1 MISLENTKIH
11 ASFSSKGGE
20 LQSLRSKET
29 NLEYLWSGNPDYWGK
44 FSPILFPIVGGLK
57 DNTYYFKDK
66 AFTLPRHG
74 LARDREFKVSQ
85 ISETEILFTL
95 EQDEES
101 LKVYPFEFRLGLRY
115 TLSGDT
121 LSCAYEVANTGN
133 QALWFSIGGHPAFSV
148 PLKGGLKYGDYYLQ
162 FNKDHQ
168 LISNK
173 IKQDLIDDETETIAL
188 TDGKLP
194 LKHELFYEDA
204 LVFKRLQSD
213 SIFLKSD
220 ADPHGLEFQFKGFP
234 FFGIW
239 SAKDADFVC
248 LEPWCGIAD
257 GSHHQQ
263 KLEEK
268 EGMMSLNPKEE
279 WTRQWQVTCF

>member
-20 LQSLRSKET
+20 LQSLRHKET

-57 DNTYYFKDK
+57 NNTYYFRDE

-74 LARDREFKVSQ
+74 LARDREFKLSQ

-115 TLSGDT
+115 TLSEDT
-121 LSCAYEVANTGN
+121 LSCTYEVTNTGN
-133 QALWFSIGGHPAFSV
+133 QVLWFSIGGHPAFAV
-148 PLKGGLKYGDYYLQ
+148 PLKDGLTYDDYYLQ

-173 IKQDLIDDETETIAL
+173 IKQDLIDDETDIIGL
-188 TDGKLP
+188 TDRKLP

-204 LVFKRLQSD
+204 LVFKNLKSD
-213 SIFLKSD
+213 SISLKSD
-220 ADPHGLEFQFKGFP
+220 ADAHGLEFQFRNFP

-257 GSHHQQ
+257 GIHHQQ

-268 EGMMSLNPKEE
+268 EGIISLPPKAE

>member
-1 MISLENTKIH
+1 MISLENTKIQ
-11 ASFSSKGGE
+11 AFFSSKGGE
-20 LQSLRSKET
+20 LQSLKSKET

-57 DNTYYFKDK
+57 DNTYYFRGK

-74 LARDREFKVSQ
+74 LAREREFKVSK
-85 ISETEILFTL
+85 ISETEVLFTL

-115 TLSGDT
+115 TLLEDT
-121 LSCAYEVANTGN
+121 LRCAYEVTNTGN
-133 QALWFSIGGHPAFSV
+133 QVLWFSIGGHPAFSV
-148 PLKGGLKYGDYYLQ
+148 PLKEGLKYDDYYLQ
-162 FNKDHQ
+162 FNKDQQ

-173 IKQDLIDDETETIAL
+173 IKQDLIDDKTETIAL

-204 LVFKRLQSD
+204 LVFKNLKSD
-213 SIFLKSD
+213 SISLKSD
-220 ADPHGLEFQFKGFP
+220 SDAHGLEFQFKGFP

-239 SAKDADFVC
+239 AAKDADFVC

-257 GSHHQQ
+257 GTHHQQ
-263 KLEEK
+263 QLEEK
-268 EGMMSLNPKEE
+268 EGIISLNPKEE
-279 WTRQWQVTCF
+279 WTRHWQLSCF

>member
-74 LARDREFKVSQ
+74 LAREREFKVSQ

-115 TLSGDT
+115 ILSGDT
-121 LSCAYEVANTGN
+121 LSCAYEVTNTGN

-148 PLKGGLKYGDYYLQ
+148 PLKEGLKYGDYYLQ

-268 EGMMSLNPKEE
+268 EGIMSLNPKEE
-279 WTRQWQVTCF
+279 WSRQWQVTCF

>member
-1 MISLENTKIH
+1 MISLENSKIH

-20 LQSLRSKET
+20 LQSLRHKET
-29 NLEYLWSGNPDYWGK
+29 NLDYLWNGNPDYWGK

-57 DNTYYFKDK
+57 DNTYYF
-66 AFTLPRHG
+66 AGQSFTLPRHG
-74 LARDREFKVSQ
+74 LAREREFKVSQ
-85 ISETEILFTL
+85 ISETEVLFTL

-115 TLSGDT
+115 TLSEET
-121 LSCAYEVANTGN
+121 LSCTYEVTNTGN
-133 QALWFSIGGHPAFSV
+133 QVLWFSIGGHPAFSV
-148 PLKGGLKYGDYYLQ
+148 PLKEGLKYGDYYLQ

-173 IKQDLIDDETETIAL
+173 IRQDLVDDETETLVL

-204 LVFKRLQSD
+204 LVFKNLQSD
-213 SIFLKSD
+213 SISLKSD
-220 ADPHGLEFQFKGFP
+220 ADVHGLEFQFPDFP

-239 SAKDADFVC
+239 SAKDANFVC

-257 GSHHQQ
+257 GIHHQQ

-268 EGMMSLNPKEE
+268 EGIMSLAPKEE
-279 WTRQWQVTCF
+279 WSRHWQVTCF

>member
-20 LQSLRSKET
+20 LQSLRHKET

-57 DNTYYFKDK
+57 NNTYYFRDK

-74 LARDREFKVSQ
+74 LAREREFKVSQ

-115 TLSGDT
+115 TLSEDS
-121 LSCAYEVANTGN
+121 LSCAYEVTNTGN
-133 QALWFSIGGHPAFSV
+133 QVLWFSIGGHPAFAV
-148 PLKGGLKYGDYYLQ
+148 PVKDGLKYDDYYLQ

-173 IKQDLIDDETETIAL
+173 IKQDLIDDETATIAL

-204 LVFKRLQSD
+204 LVFKNLKSD
-213 SIFLKSD
+213 SISLKSD
-220 ADPHGLEFQFKGFP
+220 ADSHGIEFQFKGFP

-248 LEPWCGIAD
+248 LEPWCGLAD
-257 GSHHQQ
+257 GIHHQQ

-268 EGMMSLNPKEE
+268 EGIMSLPPNSE
-279 WTRQWQVTCF
+279 WSRQWKVTCF

>member
-57 DNTYYFKDK
+57 DNTYYYKDK

-74 LARDREFKVSQ
+74 LAREREFKVSQ

-115 TLSGDT
+115 TLSGDM
-121 LSCAYEVANTGN
+121 LSCAYEVTNTGD
-133 QALWFSIGGHPAFSV
+133 QALWFSIGGHPAFAV
-148 PLKGGLKYGDYYLQ
+148 PLREGLKYGDYYLQ

-188 TDGKLP
+188 TDGKLQ

-268 EGMMSLNPKEE
+268 EGIMSLNPKEE